1 MDVSGVGNL
10 NAVMMSD
17 VQKVLTVIPLGEKE
31 RTWRL
36 WDESLQV
43 IWILVLSQ
51 HLPHVTA
58 AKP

>member
-1 MDVSGVGNL
+1 M
-10 NAVMMSD
+10 
-17 VQKVLTVIPLGEKE
+17 LTEVPPEVKKE
-31 RTWRL
+31 SKRGL

-51 HLPHVTA
+51 HLPHVAA